1 MIPTISHKQMSSNIC
16 NTFKLMSLNS
26 SLLWNAFFFSSKPPS
41 WCCLLK
47 MLIRFLFFLLTSF
60 TSISR
65 WRNKIYS
72 TFVKAQTVSG
82 AFYYAHNAYIQ
93 RNQSRCIKLHWKQ
106 TKIVERLTSVTGLW
120 ALSQHSVLPPWC
132 FQAHLNPASATAHII
147 YLISAVGSFANT
159 TCRISFPGTV
169 SNITFVCSLCIIL
182 S

>member
-1 MIPTISHKQMSSNIC
+1 MKCI
-16 NTFKLMSLNS
+16 
-26 SLLWNAFFFSSKPPS
+26 FFSFKPPS

-47 MLIRFLFFLLTSF
+47 MLIRFFFFLLTSF

-120 ALSQHSVLPPWC
+120 ALSQHSALPPWC

-147 YLISAVGSFANT
+147 YLISAMGSFANT